1 VLSLWF
7 LFFVCRLRRPRRP
20 PTMSL
25 IASRSSSAIQTQS
38 RLSAPVQSALLLRT
52 SVPLRSFSSNRYSS
66 ARGNQQPQAT
76 RSTAS
81 SWSLLGALAGSVA
94 VGLGVALAEDKKGA
108 VDYNAVRKDI
118 AAILDKEDW
127 DDGSLGPVFVRLAWH
142 ASGTYDKA
150 TNSGGSDGATMRFEP
165 ESTDGANK
173 GLQYA
178 RAFLQPIK
186 DKYPGISYGDL
197 WTLAGVVA
205 IEEMGGPTIPWRP
218 GRRDVDNKN
227 TVPPNGRLPDA
238 AQAQDHIRNIF
249 YRMGLNDQEI
259 VALAGAHSLGRCHR
273 DRSGFEGPWTRAP
286 TTFSNEYFR
295 LLLEEKWTER
305 KWNGPRQFQDST
317 GELMMLPADIAFIQ
331 DPEFRK
337 WVEKY
342 KSDDNLFRQH
352 FAAAFT
358 KLLELGCKNL
368 ASQPFKFAEAS

>member
-1 VLSLWF
+1 LLFLASL
-7 LFFVCRLRRPRRP
+7 LPK
-20 PTMSL
+20 MSL
-25 IASRSSSAIQTQS
+25 VVSRSSTALQAPS
-38 RLSAPVQSALLLRT
+38 RFSAPVQSALLLRT
-52 SVPLRSFSSNRYSS
+52 SVPLRPFFSSNRYSS
-66 ARGNQQPQAT
+66 ARVNQQQQAT
-76 RSTAS
+76 RSAS
-81 SWSLLGALAGSVA
+81 TRWGLLGALASSVA
-94 VGLGVALAEDKKGA
+94 VGLGVALAEAKKDA

-142 ASGTYDKA
+142 ASGTYEKA
-150 TNSGGSDGATMRFEP
+150 TNAGGSDGATMRFEP

-197 WTLAGVVA
+197 WTLASVVA
-205 IEEMGGPTIPWRP
+205 IEEMGGPKIPWRS
-218 GRRDVDNKN
+218 GRRDADNKS
-227 TVPPNGRLPDA
+227 VPPNGRLPDA
-238 AQAQDHIRNIF
+238 AQAQDHIRYIF
-249 YRMGLNDQEI
+249 YRMGFNDQEI
-259 VALAGAHSLGRCHR
+259 VALAGAHSMGRCHR

-295 LLLEEKWTER
+295 LLLDEKWTER

-317 GELMMLPADIAFIQ
+317 GELMMLPADLAFIQ
-331 DPEFRK
+331 DSEFRK

-342 KSDDNLFRQH
+342 KNDDNLFRQH
-352 FAAAFT
+352 FASAFT

-368 ASQPFKFAEAS
+368 APQPFKFVEAS